1 MIGPPL
7 HRGAAY
13 KGSRPPSAGYNNER
27 ENIDSAAG
35 FLADEGKPAG
45 LRLNMNGIL
54 NIDKPAGMTSHDVVG
69 RIRRLAH
76 LKRVGHAGTLDPDAT
91 GVLLV
96 CLGQATRLSDYLADE
111 GKAYR
116 AVLALGQTTTTEDA
130 SGKVLT
136 EADASHMTADDL
148 AALLPRFTGDIA
160 QIPPMVSAV
169 HHEGKRLYELARAGI
184 TVERTARTIHIDSI
198 TLLDFTPG
206 VLATAA
212 LEIICGKG
220 TYIRT
225 LCADLGAALGVGGH
239 MASLRRTRVGAFTA
253 DAAAPLAELT
263 EENLPDLIVTPA
275 AALETWP
282 VHHAATDDAG
292 NDIKAGR
299 ALPSSLPPGT
309 VACVLDATGALIA
322 LGRADGEH
330 LRPFKVFV

>member
-1 MIGPPL
+1 V
-7 HRGAAY
+7 
-13 KGSRPPSAGYNNER
+13 
-27 ENIDSAAG
+27 
-35 FLADEGKPAG
+35 
-45 LRLNMNGIL
+45 NGIL

-69 RIRRLAH
+69 RVRRIAH

-96 CLGQATRLSDYLADE
+96 CLGQATRLSDYLVDE

-130 SGKVLT
+130 SGDVLT
-136 EADASHMTADDL
+136 EGDASYLTEDNL
-148 AALLPRFTGDIA
+148 AALLPRFTGDIQ

-169 HHEGKRLYELARAGI
+169 HHEGKRLHELARAGV
-184 TVERTARTIHIDSI
+184 TVERAARTIRVDAIE
-198 TLLDFTPG
+198 LLDFTPG
-206 VLATAA
+206 ALAQAT
-212 LEIICGKG
+212 LDIVCGKG

-253 DAAAPLAELT
+253 DSATPLDALT
-263 EENLPDLIVTPA
+263 EENLPGLLVSSA
-275 AALETWP
+275 AALKDWP
-282 VHHAATDDAG
+282 AHSAVTDAAW
-292 NDIKAGR
+292 NDVKSGR
-299 ALPSSLPPGT
+299 ALLSVLPPGT
-309 VACVLDATGALIA
+309 VARILGSRGELIA